1 MESTGTTP
9 FVVVLALFAALA
21 VVYAF
26 ICEVRQD
33 RIARHVRDWLGE
45 TYPQVWARLPWF
57 HRRTLAPRITLR
69 MLLRQRLIT
78 DQAFVER
85 YSPIARLERRK
96 LVALAVGAIFI
107 ALVLVGT
114 RVWDWSW

>member
-1 MESTGTTP
+1 
-9 FVVVLALFAALA
+9 VLPALAALA

-33 RIARHVRDWLGE
+33 RIARRVRDWVLE
-45 TYPQVWARLPWF
+45 TYPEIWGRLPWF
-57 HRRTLAPRITLR
+57 HRRALAPRITLR
-69 MLLRQRLIT
+69 MLLRQRLVT
-78 DQAFVER
+78 DGALVER

-107 ALVLVGT
+107 ALVIVGT
-114 RVWDWSW
+114 RAWDWSW